1 MQRNSNRLDR
11 FEKINEK
18 IHKIETF
25 NYFYTTMDDEDFE
38 FSEEENAEFEREQA
52 EERAKLKK
60 HPLLKQ
66 AKEIVA
72 IVDALLATSSD
83 EQKDD
88 PYGATLRDSA
98 MIIVAKLSSG
108 LRSDSYLLCM
118 QNAAIIREHGEYLRL
133 SNHMLNYS
141 GAFDEKYVNM
151 FREEME
157 NFRLLF
163 MEWAKEIRKMESDVE
178 DEWGLFLG

>member
-1 MQRNSNRLDR
+1 
-11 FEKINEK
+11 
-18 IHKIETF
+18 
-25 NYFYTTMDDEDFE
+25 MDDEDFE
-38 FSEEENAEFEREQA
+38 FSEEENAEFEREQT

-66 AKEIVA
+66 AKEINT
-72 IVDALLATSSD
+72 IVDALLTTCN
-83 EQKDD
+83 D
-88 PYGATLRDSA
+88 PQEELYGNTLRESA

-108 LRSDSYLLCM
+108 LRSNNYLLCM

-133 SNHMLNYS
+133 SNHLLNHS
-141 GAFDEKYVNM
+141 GAFDEKYVTM

-163 MEWAKEIRKMESDVE
+163 MEWAKEIRKMENDVQ